1 MRQPA
6 ASPSGRITMPVLPLP
21 VALFHVIQRLPQR
34 VYVAMRCDLSP
45 ERKLLCARG
54 LRTLLVPRC
63 ELRHFARSFRR
74 SEANTL
80 EMSVA
85 KTKKAAALPH
95 AAAIFLGPT
104 LIFEP

>member
-1 MRQPA
+1 MRDSLRRGLTIRAVSA
-6 ASPSGRITMPVLPLP
+6 A
-21 VALFHVIQRLPQR
+21 QR

-74 SEANTL
+74 SEVNTL
-80 EMSVA
+80 EMRSEEHTSELQSPMYLVCRLLLE
-85 KTKKAAALPH
+85 KKKKKKKQK
-95 AAAIFLGPT
+95 
-104 LIFEP
+104 